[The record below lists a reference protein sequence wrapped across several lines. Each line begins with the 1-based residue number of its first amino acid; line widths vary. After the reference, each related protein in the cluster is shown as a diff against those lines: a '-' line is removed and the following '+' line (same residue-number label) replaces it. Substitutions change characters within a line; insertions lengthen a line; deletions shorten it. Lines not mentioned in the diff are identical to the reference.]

1 MSENTPQNPYEPS
14 AGGPTPPQ
22 NPAGGPTQPP
32 AEPTPPAYGGPAQPS
47 YGEPAQ
53 PPYGGGTQPPA
64 YGGQPPAYGGPG
76 AQYGTQPV
84 ATFAVGEALSYGW
97 KRFTGNWLFWVLFVL
112 LSFAVSAIFNAG
124 SFGDYQEINEAA
136 MRGDIS
142 TSTATGVS
150 FGSSLLGL
158 LGGIIN
164 SILGALGINAAL
176 REATGYKATWGTLF
190 KVNSYP
196 MIIVTALLLMV
207 AGFVGLLLCG
217 LGLIA
222 LAIFAPFTYHNVVD
236 RNLNAWDALTGSFR
250 LVGQNFG
257 TVFLL
262 ELALLGINIV
272 GALVCGLGLF
282 VTIPLSLLT
291 LAFAFRRLTGG
302 PVAAIEA
309 GPAPAGPAGPA
320 VA

>member
-32 AEPTPPAYGGPAQPS
+32 AEPTPPAYGGPTQPP

-53 PPYGGGTQPPA
+53 SPYGGAAQPPA
-64 YGGQPPAYGGPG
+64 YGGAGQPPAYGGPAGPYG
-76 AQYGTQPV
+76 AQPA
-84 ATFAVGEALSYGW
+84 ATFAVGEALGYGW

-112 LSFAVSAIFNAG
+112 LSFAVGAIFNAG
-124 SFGDYQEINEAA
+124 NFGDYQEINEAA

-176 REATGYKATWGTLF
+176 REASGYKATWGTLF

-196 MIIVTALLLMV
+196 MIILTALLLLV
-207 AGFVGLLLCG
+207 AGFVGALLCG

-257 TVFLL
+257 AVFLL

-282 VTIPLSLLT
+282 VTIPLSLLV
-291 LAFAFRRLTGG
+291 LAFAFRRITGG

-309 GPAPAGPAGPA
+309 GPAPAGPA